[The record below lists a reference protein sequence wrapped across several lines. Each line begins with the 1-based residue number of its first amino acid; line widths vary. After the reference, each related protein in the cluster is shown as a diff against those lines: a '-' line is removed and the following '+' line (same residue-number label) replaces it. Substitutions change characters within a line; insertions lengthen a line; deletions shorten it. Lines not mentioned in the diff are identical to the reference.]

1 MKMNNIYKQLNK
13 NVRPGVASG
22 VGAVVKVSIGAKYPS

>member
-1 MKMNNIYKQLNK
+1 MSNIYKQLKK

-22 VGAVVKVSIGAKYPS
+22 VGAVVKVSIGTKYPS